1 MFRPVEFQLSFGA
14 HFDRLGQATGT
25 IYSPNKP
32 FTPRPW
38 GAAVSVLYGNW
49 EYIHLKQQVKSIKNT
64 PDSRWKSGVSRS
76 IYSPKLLGALRFSR
90 TLRHSAVLSGR
101 KIYASK

>member
-1 MFRPVEFQLSFGA
+1 MSETHLSKRAEAVGIAWGSKFLLPIVELRFCRKATIFRPVEFQLSFGA

-38 GAAVSVLYGNW
+38 GAAMSVLYGNW
-49 EYIHLKQQVKSIKNT
+49 E
-64 PDSRWKSGVSRS
+64 
-76 IYSPKLLGALRFSR
+76 
-90 TLRHSAVLSGR
+90 
-101 KIYASK
+101 